1 MSDTTF
7 PKDAETVTLSLA
19 ELHTLALD
27 VLRHHGVSE
36 PHAQAMARV
45 MVAGQRDACHSH
57 GLFRLLM
64 CVQSLRDGRVSRD
77 AQPLVAQRS
86 AAVVAVDAQAAFS
99 PVFLNAKARYLIVRI
114 GNNFTSD
121 RKLTHLEAVLILWR
135 A

>member
-1 MSDTTF
+1 MSDATI
-7 PKDAETVTLSLA
+7 PKDADTVTLSLA

-36 PHAQAMARV
+36 PHAQSMARV

-77 AQPLVAQRS
+77 AEPQVTQRS
-86 AAVVAVDAQAAFS
+86 PVVVAVDAQAAFS
-99 PVFLNAKARYLIVRI
+99 PLAFDLPIAGCSKRCHCAGYVRWKTAT
-114 GNNFTSD
+114 NF
-121 RKLTHLEAVLILWR
+121 
-135 A
+135 